1 MTAARVIKMCDMPIE
16 VALKVFTMLNSG
28 KVRVTDSRVIGNR
41 FFVITDEEP
50 KNLVFP
56 EGWYYAKGS
65 FRNKHKSTTG
75 MYEEAMMKKSSGEF
89 WKNWANYCPLE

>member
-41 FFVITDEEP
+41 FLSLLT
-50 KNLVFP
+50 
-56 EGWYYAKGS
+56 
-65 FRNKHKSTTG
+65 KSQKTWCSQKAGT
-75 MYEEAMMKKSSGEF
+75 MPRVLSETSIRVPQVCTKK
-89 WKNWANYCPLE
+89 L

>member
-28 KVRVTDSRVIGNR
+28 KVRVIGNR

-89 WKNWANYCPLE
+89 WKNSANYCTLE